1 MPEDMHSSMVYRKK
15 QVMPYCVMEKHRVLW
30 NDRNTLSETVQTDRI
45 NGMTTQVDAAR
56 VRLEKP

>member
-1 MPEDMHSSMVYRKK
+1 
-15 QVMPYCVMEKHRVLW
+15 MEEHRVLR
-30 NDRNTLSETVQTDRI
+30 NDRNTLSKTVQTDCI